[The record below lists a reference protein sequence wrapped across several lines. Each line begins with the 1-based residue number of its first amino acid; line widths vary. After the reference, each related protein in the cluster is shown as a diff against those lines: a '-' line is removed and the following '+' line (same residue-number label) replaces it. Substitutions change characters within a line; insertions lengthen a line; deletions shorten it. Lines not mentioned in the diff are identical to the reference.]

1 MTKRSKKEKKELKS
15 SYWFSKI
22 IGVTAGAGLLVFCI
36 CLILGMFGYNPGDES
51 FNVSNSEKISNF
63 MGRFGSYSSD
73 FIVNS
78 FGLAIFVFLIPV
90 AIWGFLL
97 IKNQK
102 ILEFKIRLLAVL
114 IGIISLAGVFYQ
126 LFAAPLE
133 SVNLLGKFSPLLPN
147 VLTNLFESWNMQGY
161 EKTAALALQITIA
174 LMSFNLAVGI
184 TFKQWGRI
192 LKGLGRSI
200 IIAFKGIGKFIARL
214 FKPKALVYYSD
225 NAPTKQSKVRKEP
238 VLSAPIEEALQAENV
253 VPISQIEEK
262 PGKKAKVSKQKTAEI
277 ISITPQVNK
286 EENGYKFPDINL
298 LSRPKERLGLSV
310 NEKELNE
317 TARTLEAVLEEFGV
331 HGQIVKIRPGP
342 VVTLF
347 ELEPAPGTKTSRVI
361 SLADDIARSMFAVS
375 VRIAVVPGSNTI
387 GIEIPNSK
395 RETVW
400 LRDLL
405 EDVDFTDSK
414 NALNVVLG
422 KDIGGKN
429 IYADLAKM
437 PHLLVAGTTGSGK
450 SVGVNAMILSLL
462 YRMTPEE
469 CKFILIDPKMLEFSM
484 YNGIPHLLTPV
495 ITDPA
500 KAVIGLKWAVRE
512 MEERYRAM
520 ACLSVR
526 NINGYNLK
534 LKELREK
541 GETPKRTIQVGFD
554 PETGKPEYEEQL
566 LDTKPLPYI
575 VIVVDEMAD
584 LMLVAGKE
592 VEAAIQRLAQMARAA
607 GIHLIMST
615 QRPSV
620 DVITGTIKSN
630 FPTRI
635 SFQVTS
641 KIDSRTI
648 LGEQGAEQ
656 LLGKGDML
664 YMPAGLR
671 PQRIHGGFVKDEE
684 VESVVEFIK
693 SQRQPEYVDEV
704 TAGELEMKNKE
715 AGALFDRTSMGMS
728 AGNSN
733 DDLYEQAVQIVRND
747 KKASTSYIQRRLGIG
762 YNKAATI
769 IERMEA
775 EGVVTAADHVGRREV
790 I

>member
-1 MTKRSKKEKKELKS
+1 MSRRTKNKENKIDVKKICK
-15 SYWFSKI
+15 KI
-22 IGVTAGAGLLVFCI
+22 IGMLSGVLLIALCI
-36 CLILGMFGYNPGDES
+36 SLVLSMVSYNPSDES

-63 MGRFGSYSSD
+63 MGKFGSYSAD

-78 FGLAIFVFLIPV
+78 YGLAIYIFLIPITV
-90 AIWGFLL
+90 WGYLL
-97 IKNQK
+97 IRHQK
-102 ILEFKIRLLAVL
+102 ILEVKIRIFAILL
-114 IGIISLAGVFYQ
+114 GIISLSGVFYQ
-126 LFAAPLE
+126 TMAASLE
-133 SVNLLGKFSPLLPN
+133 KINLLGKFSHLLPQALIKMFSSWKLEGYEE
-147 VLTNLFESWNMQGY
+147 VLTLSLLSM
-161 EKTAALALQITIA
+161 IA
-174 LMSFNLAVGI
+174 LMSFNLASGI
-184 TFKQWGRI
+184 NFKHWVNGIKRI
-192 LKGLGRSI
+192 SEIVRMLSKGTYAFVNRLIHPRSLFEKGGNDTGK
-200 IIAFKGIGKFIARL
+200 IADT
-214 FKPKALVYYSD
+214 PKE
-225 NAPTKQSKVRKEP
+225 KERKEP
-238 VLSAPIEEALQAENV
+238 TLTAHPDNEKAP
-253 VPISQIEEK
+253 EK
-262 PGKKAKVSKQKTAEI
+262 EIKKSEKKPEKAKSAEV
-277 ISITPQVNK
+277 ISFTNK
-286 EENGYKFPDINL
+286 KMEKNNGYQYPDINL
-298 LSRPKERLGLSV
+298 LKKPKEKLGLSV

-317 TARTLEAVLEEFGV
+317 TARALEGVLEEFGV
-331 HGQIVKIRPGP
+331 HGEIVKIRPGP

-361 SLADDIARSMFAVS
+361 SLADDIARSMSAVS

-395 RETVW
+395 REIVW

-405 EDVDFTDSK
+405 EDSNFIDSK

-450 SVGVNAMILSLL
+450 SVGVNSMILSLL

-541 GETPKRTIQVGFD
+541 GEQPMRTIQVGFD
-554 PETGKPEYEEQL
+554 PETGKPKYEQQI

-671 PQRIHGGFVKDEE
+671 PQRIHAGFVEDAE
-684 VESVVEFIK
+684 VEAVVEFLK
-693 SQRQPEYVDEV
+693 SQSQPEYVEGI
-704 TAGELEMKNKE
+704 TEGELEMKGKD
-715 AGALFDRTSMGMS
+715 AGSLFDKTAMGAS
-728 AGNSN
+728 GNSK
-733 DDLYEQAVQIVRND
+733 DDLYEQAVSIVRND

-762 YNKAATI
+762 YNKAASI

-775 EGVVTAADHVGRREV
+775 EGVVSPADHVGRREV

>member
-1 MTKRSKKEKKELKS
+1 M
-15 SYWFSKI
+15 
-22 IGVTAGAGLLVFCI
+22 
-36 CLILGMFGYNPGDES
+36 
-51 FNVSNSEKISNF
+51 
-63 MGRFGSYSSD
+63 
-73 FIVNS
+73 
-78 FGLAIFVFLIPV
+78 
-90 AIWGFLL
+90 
-97 IKNQK
+97 
-102 ILEFKIRLLAVL
+102 
-114 IGIISLAGVFYQ
+114 
-126 LFAAPLE
+126 
-133 SVNLLGKFSPLLPN
+133 
-147 VLTNLFESWNMQGY
+147 
-161 EKTAALALQITIA
+161 
-174 LMSFNLAVGI
+174 
-184 TFKQWGRI
+184 
-192 LKGLGRSI
+192 
-200 IIAFKGIGKFIARL
+200 
-214 FKPKALVYYSD
+214 
-225 NAPTKQSKVRKEP
+225 
-238 VLSAPIEEALQAENV
+238 
-253 VPISQIEEK
+253 
-262 PGKKAKVSKQKTAEI
+262 
-277 ISITPQVNK
+277 
-286 EENGYKFPDINL
+286 
-298 LSRPKERLGLSV
+298 
-310 NEKELNE
+310 
-317 TARTLEAVLEEFGV
+317 EEFGV
-331 HGQIVKIRPGP
+331 HGEIVKIRPGP

-361 SLADDIARSMFAVS
+361 SLADDIARSMSAVS

-387 GIEIPNSK
+387 GIEIPNAK
-395 RETVW
+395 REIVW

-405 EDVDFTDSK
+405 EDSNFVDSK

-541 GETPKRTIQVGFD
+541 GEKPMRTIQVGFD
-554 PETGKPEYEEQL
+554 PETGKPKYEQQM
-566 LDTKPLPYI
+566 LDTTPLPYI

-671 PQRIHGGFVKDEE
+671 PQRIHAGFVEDAE
-684 VESVVEFIK
+684 VEAVVEFLK
-693 SQRQPEYVDEV
+693 SQRQPEYVEGI
-704 TAGELEMKNKE
+704 TEGELEMKGKD
-715 AGALFDRTSMGMS
+715 AGALFDRTAMGG
-728 AGNSN
+728 ASN
-733 DDLYEQAVQIVRND
+733 GKDDLYEQAVAIVRND

-762 YNKAATI
+762 YNKAASL
-769 IERMEA
+769 IERMED
-775 EGVVTAADHVGRREV
+775 EGIITPADHVGRREV

>member
-1 MTKRSKKEKKELKS
+1 MAKKSKKKATKNDSNNLTKKILGIAAGVS
-15 SYWFSKI
+15 LWLFSI
-22 IGVTAGAGLLVFCI
+22 A
-36 CLILGMFGYNPGDES
+36 LILGMVGYDPADKS
-51 FNVSNSEKISNF
+51 FNVSNSDKINNF
-63 MGRFGSYSSD
+63 MGTFGSYSAD

-78 FGLAIFVFLIPV
+78 LGLAIFVFLIPLF
-90 AIWGFLL
+90 IWGFLL
-97 IKNQK
+97 IRHQK
-102 ILEFKIRLLAVL
+102 ILMFKMRLFALFL
-114 IGIISLAGVFYQ
+114 GIISLSGVLY
-126 LFAAPLE
+126 LTCKAALE
-133 SVNLLGKFSPLLPN
+133 KINLLGKFSHLLPEWLISIFQEWKIEGYEN
-147 VLTNLFESWNMQGY
+147 ALTIAILSMVAFESFNF
-161 EKTAALALQITIA
+161 AA
-174 LMSFNLAVGI
+174 GI
-184 TFKQWGRI
+184 TVKHWLHMGQ
-192 LKGLGRSI
+192 SI
-200 IIAFKGIGKFIARL
+200 CVYIYSTLSFFYIAIRNLLSHEDMDEVVKSTVK
-214 FKPKALVYYSD
+214 
-225 NAPTKQSKVRKEP
+225 NKVRNRKEP
-238 VLSAPIEEALQAENV
+238 VFTEEETKKDIDKAPKPASAKVISLSA
-253 VPISQIEEK
+253 
-262 PGKKAKVSKQKTAEI
+262 KKAAED
-277 ISITPQVNK
+277 
-286 EENGYKFPDINL
+286 NGYKYPDINL
-298 LSRPKERLGLSV
+298 LSRPKEKLGLNIS
-310 NEKELNE
+310 EKELKE
-317 TARTLEAVLEEFGV
+317 IARKLEDVLEEFGV
-331 HGQIVKIRPGP
+331 RGQIVKIRPGP

-347 ELEPAPGTKTSRVI
+347 ELEPAQGTKNSRVI
-361 SLADDIARSMFAVS
+361 SLADDIARSMSAIS

-387 GIEIPNSK
+387 GIEIPNPK

-405 EDVDFTDSK
+405 EDVNFTDSK

-429 IYADLAKM
+429 VYADLAKM

-462 YRMTPEE
+462 YRMSPEE

-500 KAVIGLKWAVRE
+500 KAVLGLKWAVRE

-534 LKELREK
+534 LKELRDK
-541 GETPKRTIQVGFD
+541 GEKPMRTIQVGFD
-554 PETGKPEYEEQL
+554 PETGKPKYEQQM
-566 LDTKPLPYI
+566 LDTTPLPYI
-575 VIVVDEMAD
+575 VVVVDEMAD

-671 PQRIHGGFVKDEE
+671 PQRIHGGFVEDAE
-684 VESVVEFIK
+684 VERVVEFIK
-693 SQRQPEYVDEV
+693 AQREPEYVNDV
-704 TAGELEMKNKE
+704 TAGELEMKSKD
-715 AGALFDRTSMGMS
+715 AGALFDQTSMGQS
-728 AGNSN
+728 GSKE
-733 DDLYEQAVQIVRND
+733 DLYQQAVAIVRND

-762 YNKAATI
+762 YNKAASL
-769 IERMEA
+769 IERMED
-775 EGVVTAADHVGRREV
+775 EGVITPADKVGRREV

>member
-1 MTKRSKKEKKELKS
+1 MAKKTKKKEPQTEENKS
-15 SYWFSKI
+15 FIAKLPGI
-22 IGVTAGAGLLVFCI
+22 ALGFVLIGFCI
-36 CLILGMFGYNPGDES
+36 SLVLSFIGYNPADES
-51 FNVSNSEKISNF
+51 FNVSNSDKISNF
-63 MGRFGSYSSD
+63 MGRFGSYSAD

-90 AIWGFLL
+90 MIWGYLL
-97 IKNQK
+97 IKHQK
-102 ILEFKIRLLAVL
+102 ILEFSIRVVAVL
-114 IGIISLAGVFYQ
+114 VGIISLSGVFYQ
-126 LFAAPLE
+126 TLSTSLEPL
-133 SVNLLGKFSPLLPN
+133 NLSGKFSRLLPEA
-147 VLTNLFESWNMQGY
+147 LIKLFKSWRFNGY
-161 EKTAALALQITIA
+161 ENMAAFCLQFLVA
-174 LMSFNLAVGI
+174 VMSFNLAAGI
-184 TFKQWGRI
+184 TFKQWGKA
-192 LKGLGRSI
+192 LKALSLGIYVSLKH
-200 IIAFKGIGKFIARL
+200 IAFFISRL
-214 FKPKALVYYSD
+214 CQPRSLTDEDFSRSVS
-225 NAPTKQSKVRKEP
+225 SKETTRKEP
-238 VLSAPIEEALQAENV
+238 SLTATEEAAEAESV
-253 VPISQIEEK
+253 AKEPVTEK
-262 PGKKAKVSKQKTAEI
+262 NLKPEKTAKVIPMPKAKAKD
-277 ISITPQVNK
+277 N
-286 EENGYKFPDINL
+286 NGYQYPDINL
-298 LSRPKERLGLSV
+298 LSRPKEKIGFSIS
-310 NEKELNE
+310 EKEQQE
-317 TARTLEAVLEEFGV
+317 IARALEGVLEEFGV

-361 SLADDIARSMFAVS
+361 SLADDIARSMSAVS

-395 RETVW
+395 REIVW

-405 EDVDFTDSK
+405 EDVNFQDSK

-554 PETGKPEYEEQL
+554 PETGKPKYEEQL
-566 LDTKPLPYI
+566 LDTTPLPYI

-671 PQRIHGGFVKDEE
+671 PQRIHAGFVKDEE
-684 VESVVEFIK
+684 VEGVVEFIK
-693 SQRQPEYVDEV
+693 SQRQPEYVEAV
-704 TAGELEMKNKE
+704 TEGELEMKNKD
-715 AGALFDRTSMGMS
+715 AGALFDKTSMGAS
-728 AGNSN
+728 TNSK
-733 DDLYEQAVQIVRND
+733 DDLYEQAVSIVRND
-747 KKASTSYIQRRLGIG
+747 KKASTSYIQRRLGVG
-762 YNKAATI
+762 YNKAASL
-769 IERMEA
+769 IERMEN
-775 EGVVTAADHVGRREV
+775 EGIITPADHVGRREV

>member
-1 MTKRSKKEKKELKS
+1 MAKRTKKESKKENQMNNIFAKMSGILVGS
-15 SYWFSKI
+15 GLIVFS
-22 IGVTAGAGLLVFCI
+22 I
-36 CLILGMFGYNPGDES
+36 CLILGMIGYNPADES
-51 FNVSNSEKISNF
+51 FNVSNSKEISNF
-63 MGRFGSYSSD
+63 MGRFGSYSAD

-78 FGLAIFVFLIPV
+78 FGLAIFIFLIPV
-90 AIWGFLL
+90 VVWGYLL
-97 IKNQK
+97 IKHQK
-102 ILEFKIRLLAVL
+102 ILEFKIRLLAVFV
-114 IGIISLAGVFYQ
+114 GIVPLAGIFYQ
-126 LFAAPLE
+126 LFPNQLRE
-133 SVNLLGKFSPLLPN
+133 MKLLGEFSHLLPEA
-147 VLTNLFESWNMQGY
+147 LMNLFKSWKMEGY
-161 EKTAALALQITIA
+161 EAAAAIILQALIA
-174 LMSFNLAVGI
+174 VMSFNLAVGI
-184 TFKQWGRI
+184 TFKQWGRA
-192 LKGLGRSI
+192 LKSL
-200 IIAFKGIGKFIARL
+200 GKFIVVVLKKTGIFISRL
-214 FKPKALVYYSD
+214 CKPRALTENQTYSTS
-225 NAPTKQSKVRKEP
+225 NVRKEP
-238 VLSAPIEEALQAENV
+238 TLSAMPEDENEDVVISPIETKEAAKPKKESAKKSAEV
-253 VPISQIEEK
+253 IPIA
-262 PGKKAKVSKQKTAEI
+262 PKAT
-277 ISITPQVNK
+277 K
-286 EENGYKFPDINL
+286 EDNGYKFPDINL
-298 LSRPKERLGLSV
+298 LSRPKEKLGLNI

-317 TARTLEAVLEEFGV
+317 IARALEGVLEEFGV

-342 VVTLF
+342 VVTLY

-361 SLADDIARSMFAVS
+361 SLADDIARSMSAIS

-387 GIEIPNSK
+387 GIEIPNAK

-405 EDVDFTDSK
+405 EDVAFSDSK

-429 IYADLAKM
+429 VYADLAKM

-534 LKELREK
+534 LKEMRDR

-554 PETGKPEYEEQL
+554 PETGKPKYEEQL

-684 VESVVEFIK
+684 VEDVVNFIK
-693 SQRQPEYVDEV
+693 SQREPEYVDEV

-715 AGALFDRTSMGMS
+715 AGALFDQTSMGS
-728 AGNSN
+728 GFSSSN

-775 EGVVTAADHVGRREV
+775 EGVVTPADHVGRREV